1 MLRPHVQKAALRGF
15 LLFIVSFVYLQIIV
29 SYFRFFE

>member
-15 LLFIVSFVYLQIIV
+15 LLFIVSFVHLQKNM
-29 SYFRFFE
+29 SNFRPFE